1 VGIPFGREHCRRD
14 VVHGPGMTAPRTA
27 TRLVYVRLI
36 HPRTVRELDGPK
48 LDLTLTK
55 QNPKHYAQAPI
66 SYVPVS

>member
-1 VGIPFGREHCRRD
+1 
-14 VVHGPGMTAPRTA
+14 MTAPRTA